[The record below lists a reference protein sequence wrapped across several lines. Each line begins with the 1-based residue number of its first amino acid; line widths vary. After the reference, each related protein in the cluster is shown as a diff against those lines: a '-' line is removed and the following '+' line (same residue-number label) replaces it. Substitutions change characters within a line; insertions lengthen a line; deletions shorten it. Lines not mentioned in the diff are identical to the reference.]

1 MMKSFKLREEKVDDR
16 PISVAFTEDGGLLI
30 LVSGRTRFVSSV
42 KKVSS

>member
-1 MMKSFKLREEKVDDR
+1 MESFKLREVIVDDR
-16 PISVAFTEDGGLLI
+16 PISVAFIGDGGLLT